1 MQKGAPFL
9 AKGETLYF
17 NIKTIEIYEDEDD

>member
-1 MQKGAPFL
+1 MQNGTPFM

-17 NIKTIEIYEDEDD
+17 NIKKIEIYEDEDD